1 MKILKYSA
9 ISLLVIGALFAAA
22 YFIKTNDKSVIV
34 YDTQKTLITSIEKKT
49 VVTGKVIPEDEV
61 EIKPQIQ
68 GIIDAIFVEE
78 GDLVKTG
85 DLLAKIKVVPNEQNL
100 NSAEGRLAN
109 SRIVLK
115 NADIEYN
122 RNKDLYEKGIIS
134 KQDFDNVQLRYNQSK
149 LDVSNAISDL
159 QIIRSG
165 SKGGAASANTN
176 IRATVPGTVLEIP
189 VEEGFQVIAS
199 NSFNAGTTIATI
211 ADLNKMIFEGKVDE
225 AEVGK
230 LKVGMPLEVSLGAI
244 EDQALQAKLKFIA
257 PKGNEE
263 QGAVQF
269 KIEADLYLNDSIF
282 VRAGYS
288 ANASLVLERKD
299 SVMAIS
305 ESLLQFDRK
314 TEEPYVEIEI
324 EDQKFERRDVKIG
337 ISDGVNVE
345 IISGVSKDDKIK
357 VWNKT
362 EPIKKG
368 EDDDS
373 SVEMFIV
380 TFLSSSISTKAL
392 SPSLILPERTSSA
405 KLSSSKRMTALL
417 KGRAP

>member
-1 MKILKYSA
+1 MKILKYIGITLL
-9 ISLLVIGALFAAA
+9 ISGALFAAA
-22 YFIKTNDKSVIV
+22 YFIKTNDKSAIV
-34 YDTQKTLITSIEKKT
+34 YETKTVITTSIEKKT
-49 VVTGKVIPEDEV
+49 VITGKVIPEDEV

-68 GIIDAIFVEE
+68 GIIDALFVEE
-78 GDLVKTG
+78 GDKVKTG

-115 NADIEYN
+115 NTQIEFK
-122 RNKDLYEKGIIS
+122 RNKDLFDKGIIS
-134 KQDFDNVQLRYNQSK
+134 RQDFDNIQLRYNQSK
-149 LDVSNAISDL
+149 LDVSNAVSDL
-159 QIIRSG
+159 QIIRLG

-230 LKVGMPLEVSLGAI
+230 LIVGMPLEVNLGAI
-244 EDQALQAKLKFIA
+244 EDQSLEAKLKFIA

-269 KIEADLYLNDSIF
+269 KIEADLFLNDSIF

-288 ANASLVLERKD
+288 ANASLILERKD
-299 SVMAIS
+299 NVMAVE
-305 ESLLQFDRK
+305 ESLLQFDRE
-314 TEEPYVEIEI
+314 TEKPYVEIQI
-324 EDQKFERRDVKIG
+324 GDQKFERRDIEIG
-337 ISDGVNVE
+337 LSDGVNVE
-345 IISGVSKDDKIK
+345 VISGLTEDDQIK

-362 EPIKKG
+362 EPIKNG
-368 EDDDS
+368 I
-373 SVEMFIV
+373 SVEEE
-380 TFLSSSISTKAL
+380 LAD
-392 SPSLILPERTSSA
+392 
-405 KLSSSKRMTALL
+405 
-417 KGRAP
+417 

>member
-1 MKILKYSA
+1 MKVLKYIGIA
-9 ISLLVIGALFAAA
+9 LLIFGALFAVAF
-22 YFIKTNDKSVIV
+22 FIKTNNKSAIV
-34 YDTQKTLITSIEKKT
+34 YETQTVITTSIERKT

-68 GIIDAIFVEE
+68 GIIETLFVEE
-78 GDLVKTG
+78 GDQVATG
-85 DLLAKIKVVPNEQNL
+85 DLLAKIKVVPNEQSL

-109 SRIVLK
+109 SRILLK
-115 NADIEYN
+115 NAELEFN
-122 RNKDLYEKGIIS
+122 RNKDLFDKGIIS
-134 KQDFDNVQLRYNQSK
+134 KQDFDNVQLRYNQAK
-149 LDVSNAISDL
+149 QDVSNAVSDL
-159 QIIRSG
+159 QIIRLG

-230 LKVGMPLEVSLGAI
+230 LRVGMPLEVDLGAI
-244 EDQALQAKLKFIA
+244 EDQALEAKLKFIA

-269 KIEADLYLNDSIF
+269 IIEADLFLNDSIF

-288 ANASLVLERKD
+288 ANASLILERKD
-299 SVMAIS
+299 SIMAIP
-305 ESLLQFDRK
+305 ESLLQFDK
-314 TEEPYVEIEI
+314 ETEVPYVEVQVA
-324 EDQKFERRDVKIG
+324 DQKFERRDIEVG
-337 ISDGVNVE
+337 ISDGINVE
-345 IISGVSKDDKIK
+345 VLSGLSKEDQIK

-362 EPIKKG
+362 EPIKRG
-368 EDDDS
+368 DDNGP
-373 SVEMFIV
+373 
-380 TFLSSSISTKAL
+380 AN
-392 SPSLILPERTSSA
+392 
-405 KLSSSKRMTALL
+405 
-417 KGRAP
+417 

>member
-1 MKILKYSA
+1 MKILKYIGIA
-9 ISLLVIGALFAAA
+9 LLICGVLFAAA
-22 YFIKTNDKSVIV
+22 YFIKTNNKSVIE
-34 YDTQKTLITSIEKKT
+34 YETESPIITSIERKT

-68 GIIDAIFVEE
+68 GIIETLFVEE
-78 GDLVKTG
+78 GDLVNTG
-85 DLLAKIKVVPNEQNL
+85 DLLARIKVVPNEQNL
-100 NSAEGRLAN
+100 NSAQGRLAN
-109 SRIVLK
+109 SKIVLK
-115 NADIEYN
+115 NSKIDFD
-122 RNKDLYEKGIIS
+122 RNKDLFAKGIIS
-134 KQDFDNVQLRYNQSK
+134 KQEFQNSELRYSQSK
-149 LDVSNAISDL
+149 QDVSNATSDL

-165 SKGGAASANTN
+165 SAGGAASANTN
-176 IRATVPGTVLEIP
+176 IRATVPGTILEIP

-230 LKVGMPLEVSLGAI
+230 LSVGMPLEVNLGAI
-244 EDQALQAKLKFIA
+244 EDQSLEAKLKFIA

-269 KIEADLYLNDSIF
+269 IIEADLFLNDSLFI
-282 VRAGYS
+282 RAGYS

-299 SVMAIS
+299 SIMAIS
-305 ESLLQFDRK
+305 ESLLQFDRE
-314 TEEPYVEIEI
+314 TEKPYVEVSSGE
-324 EDQKFERRDVKIG
+324 QTFERRDIEIG

-345 IISGVSKDDKIK
+345 IVSGLTQDDLIK

-368 EDDDS
+368 DEKEKEDN
-373 SVEMFIV
+373 
-380 TFLSSSISTKAL
+380 
-392 SPSLILPERTSSA
+392 
-405 KLSSSKRMTALL
+405 
-417 KGRAP
+417 

>member
-1 MKILKYSA
+1 MKILKYIGITLL
-9 ISLLVIGALFAAA
+9 ISGALFAAA
-22 YFIKTNDKSVIV
+22 YFIKTNDKSAIV
-34 YDTQKTLITSIEKKT
+34 YETKTVITTSIENKT
-49 VVTGKVIPEDEV
+49 VITGKVIPEDEV

-68 GIIDAIFVEE
+68 GIIDALFVEE
-78 GDLVKTG
+78 GDKVKTG
-85 DLLAKIKVVPNEQNL
+85 DLLAKIKVVPNEQSL

-115 NADIEYN
+115 NTEIEFK
-122 RNKDLYEKGIIS
+122 RNKDLFDKGIIS
-134 KQDFDNVQLRYNQSK
+134 KQDFDNIQLRYNQSK
-149 LDVSNAISDL
+149 LEVSNAISDL
-159 QIIRSG
+159 QIIRLG

-230 LKVGMPLEVSLGAI
+230 LIVGMPLEVNLGAI
-244 EDQALQAKLKFIA
+244 EDQSLEAKLKFIA

-269 KIEADLYLNDSIF
+269 KIEADLFLNDSIF

-288 ANASLVLERKD
+288 ANASLILERKD
-299 SVMAIS
+299 NVMAVE

-314 TEEPYVEIEI
+314 TEKPYVEIQVA
-324 EDQKFERRDVKIG
+324 DQKFERRDIEIG
-337 ISDGVNVE
+337 LSDGVNVE
-345 IISGVSKDDKIK
+345 VLFGLTEDDKIK

-368 EDDDS
+368 DEEDEDKGGIFDD
-373 SVEMFIV
+373 
-380 TFLSSSISTKAL
+380 
-392 SPSLILPERTSSA
+392 
-405 KLSSSKRMTALL
+405 
-417 KGRAP
+417 

>member
-1 MKILKYSA
+1 MKILKYIGIA
-9 ISLLVIGALFAAA
+9 LLVFGALFAAA
-22 YFIKTNDKSVIV
+22 FFIKTNNKSAIV
-34 YDTQKTLITSIEKKT
+34 YDTQTAITTSIERKT

-68 GIIDAIFVEE
+68 GIIEALFVEE
-78 GDLVKTG
+78 GDLVNTG

-115 NADIEYN
+115 NAEIELN

-134 KQDFDNVQLRYNQSK
+134 KQNFDNVQLRFNQSK
-149 LDVSNAISDL
+149 QDVSNAVSDL

-230 LKVGMPLEVSLGAI
+230 LRVGMPLEVNLGAI
-244 EDQALQAKLKFIA
+244 EDQALDAQLKFIA

-269 KIEADLYLNDSIF
+269 IIEADLFLNDSIF

-299 SVMAIS
+299 SIMAIP
-305 ESLLQFDRK
+305 EALLQFDRE
-314 TEEPYVEIEI
+314 TEEPYVEVQT
-324 EDQKFERRDVKIG
+324 EDQKFERKDVEIG

-345 IISGVSKDDKIK
+345 IISGLTKEDQIK

-368 EDDDS
+368 E
-373 SVEMFIV
+373 E
-380 TFLSSSISTKAL
+380 
-392 SPSLILPERTSSA
+392 EESA
-405 KLSSSKRMTALL
+405 TENQ
-417 KGRAP
+417 

>member
-1 MKILKYSA
+1 MKILKYIGITLL
-9 ISLLVIGALFAAA
+9 ISGALFAAA
-22 YFIKTNDKSVIV
+22 YFIKTNDKSAII
-34 YDTQKTLITSIEKKT
+34 YETKTIINTSIEKKT
-49 VVTGKVIPEDEV
+49 VITGKVIPEDEV

-68 GIIDAIFVEE
+68 GIIDALFVEE
-78 GDLVKTG
+78 GDKVKTG

-100 NSAEGRLAN
+100 NAAEGRVAN
-109 SRIVLK
+109 SKIVLK
-115 NADIEYN
+115 NAQIEFK
-122 RNKDLYEKGIIS
+122 RNKNLFDKGIIS

-149 LDVSNAISDL
+149 LDVSNAVSDL
-159 QIIRSG
+159 QIIRLG

-230 LKVGMPLEVSLGAI
+230 LIVGMPLEVNLGAI
-244 EDQALQAKLKFIA
+244 EDQSLEAKLKFIA

-269 KIEADLYLNDSIF
+269 KIEADLFLNDSIF

-288 ANASLVLERKD
+288 ANASLIIERKD
-299 SVMAIS
+299 NVMAIE
-305 ESLLQFDRK
+305 ESLLQFDRE
-314 TEEPYVEIEI
+314 TEKPYVEIQI
-324 EDQKFERRDVKIG
+324 GDQKFERRDIEIG
-337 ISDGVNVE
+337 LSDGVNVE
-345 IISGVSKDDKIK
+345 VISGLTEEDQIK

-362 EPIKKG
+362 EPIKNG
-368 EDDDS
+368 I
-373 SVEMFIV
+373 SVEEE
-380 TFLSSSISTKAL
+380 LAD
-392 SPSLILPERTSSA
+392 
-405 KLSSSKRMTALL
+405 
-417 KGRAP
+417 

>member
-34 YDTQKTLITSIEKKT
+34 YDTQKTLITSIERKT

-68 GIIDAIFVEE
+68 GIIDVIFVKE

-115 NADIEYN
+115 NADIEFN

-134 KQDFDNVQLRYNQSK
+134 KQDFDNIQLRYNQAK

-299 SVMAIS
+299 SIMAIS

-368 EDDDS
+368 EEDDS
-373 SVEMFIV
+373 SVEM
-380 TFLSSSISTKAL
+380 A
-392 SPSLILPERTSSA
+392 EN
-405 KLSSSKRMTALL
+405 
-417 KGRAP
+417 

>member
-1 MKILKYSA
+1 MKILKYIGIA
-9 ISLLVIGALFAAA
+9 LLILGALFAAA
-22 YFIKTNDKSVIV
+22 FFIKTNNKSVIE
-34 YDTQKTLITSIEKKT
+34 YDTQTVITTSIEKKT

-68 GIIDAIFVEE
+68 GIIEALFVEE
-78 GDLVKTG
+78 GDLVNTG

-115 NADIEYN
+115 NAEIELN

-134 KQDFDNVQLRYNQSK
+134 KQNFDNVQLRFNQSK
-149 LDVSNAISDL
+149 QDVSNAVSDL

-230 LKVGMPLEVSLGAI
+230 LRVGMPLEVNLGAI
-244 EDQALQAKLKFIA
+244 EDQALEAQLKFIA

-269 KIEADLYLNDSIF
+269 IIEADLFLNDSIF

-299 SVMAIS
+299 SIMAIP
-305 ESLLQFDRK
+305 EALLQFDRE
-314 TEEPYVEIEI
+314 TEKPYVEVQV
-324 EDQKFERRDVKIG
+324 EDQKFERRDIEIG

-345 IISGVSKDDKIK
+345 VISGLTKEDQIK

-368 EDDDS
+368 DEEES
-373 SVEMFIV
+373 STENN
-380 TFLSSSISTKAL
+380 
-392 SPSLILPERTSSA
+392 
-405 KLSSSKRMTALL
+405 
-417 KGRAP
+417 